1 MRGIR
6 LLLLEIG
13 GTLALTAGA
22 TLADTAPDTAASDD
36 AAKLGAQ
43 VFQSNG
49 CGYCHE
55 NGGKS
60 AGKGPQLM
68 ETARSDDFITFR
80 VKHGKEGRM
89 PAFGGSISD
98 AQIVDVIAYIRGLKN

>member
-1 MRGIR
+1 
-6 LLLLEIG
+6 
-13 GTLALTAGA
+13 
-22 TLADTAPDTAASDD
+22 
-36 AAKLGAQ
+36 
-43 VFQSNG
+43 
-49 CGYCHE
+49 
-55 NGGKS
+55 
-60 AGKGPQLM
+60 M